1 MVVAKGVMCYDDAV
15 LAIENGADGIF
26 VSNHGARQLDTTP
39 ATIDVLPEIV
49 AAVKNSARKVPIFFD
64 GGIRKGSDAFKAIA
78 LGADVVFIGR
88 PVLWGLAVGGQQ
100 GVEKVIELMNEE
112 LKQCMLTTGCMNI
125 NDVRGNTNLIYDKTE
140 HIFKL

>member
-100 GVEKVIELMNEE
+100 GVEKVI
-112 LKQCMLTTGCMNI
+112 
-125 NDVRGNTNLIYDKTE
+125 
-140 HIFKL
+140 